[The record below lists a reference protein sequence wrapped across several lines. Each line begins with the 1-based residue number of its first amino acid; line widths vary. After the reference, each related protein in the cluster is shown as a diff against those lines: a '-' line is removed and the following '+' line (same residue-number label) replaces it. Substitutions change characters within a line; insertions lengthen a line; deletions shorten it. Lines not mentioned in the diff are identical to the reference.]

1 MSGSS
6 AARAPRV
13 ALAALA
19 AGLASLPGAALAE
32 GAVRVLNCTLVRACD
47 AAGAC
52 KPESM
57 QLTFRMEPIETRP
70 DGSGRYSLRYGD
82 DRAEMQAMSFAGP
95 FLWVLPMERDSLLVS
110 SETQFLWHRLV
121 LEPTPVATIH
131 FLNCE
136 FRQ

>member
-1 MSGSS
+1 MSAFS
-6 AARAPRV
+6 AARV
-13 ALAALA
+13 AMAALA
-19 AGLASLPGAALAE
+19 LGLASLPGAVLAE

-57 QLTFRMEPIETRP
+57 QVTFRMEPIETRP
-70 DGSGRYSLRYGD
+70 DGSGRYTLRYGEQQAD
-82 DRAEMQAMSFAGP
+82 MQAMSFAGP
-95 FLWVLPMERDSLLVS
+95 FLWTLPTERDSLLVS

-121 LEPTPVATIH
+121 VEPAPVATIH
-131 FLNCE
+131 FLTCE